1 MSRTLAAVL
10 ADRVPSR
17 VRHRGQ
23 RYFQQGR
30 VRILSI
36 DARKVEALVS
46 GSSRYKVQLVQ
57 EGGDVRSTCT
67 CPYFDRSRTCKHIW
81 ATVLAIDARSARTE
95 RGQQNQQGQQ
105 GQPGQRGQKGRG
117 QRGQRGRGQRGNQPN
132 QPNRNEAQVQT
143 GEAQTQAPDETQLQ
157 ADPNQQ
163 NRPGGRRGLQRRR
176 LPRKG
181 APARRPRRNI
191 PLWMEVLETLPP
203 DAPADLPRE
212 ALLYEIDEAATRESG
227 RLALT
232 VLEGRKRTDGS
243 FDLVHPLQLRRAEL
257 PELPDAIDRR
267 ILPIL
272 LGANTDPNRARA
284 SVEAAPVPARW
295 EVAADLAGDLLP
307 LLCET
312 GRCRVR
318 RPPGRRGGGNVLTP
332 DEGPPW
338 QLWLEVRES
347 AKGGCSVTGS
357 LRRSGKR
364 IPLAEP
370 LLLFPSGWMLTADRV
385 SHLDAGEAFSWI
397 SLLRGSGALR
407 VQPEWKEDLV
417 ERLVSHQPLSQ
428 IDLPKSLALEE
439 SRPPLRPHVRIT
451 QPLIQFRGLLD
462 AEVTF
467 NYDDQEIPAFTPG
480 RAIYLKDRK
489 LLLARDSEA
498 ERRALEQ
505 LEQLDF
511 RPGDGPPH
519 QMKVPQ
525 GWASSALVKLLAEGW
540 SVEMHGRLYRPPGLS
555 RLSVAS
561 GFDWFDVRGEVDFA
575 GVTVRLPQVL
585 DALRRG
591 STFLALPDGSEG
603 LIPEDWVKRLAALA
617 DLGSLDG
624 DHLRFQVQQ
633 ATLLDAWLA
642 DQPGVTW
649 DEAFEAARTR
659 LHSFEGIVPAD
670 APAAFEGELRG
681 YQRVGLGWLHFLDEL
696 GFGGCLADDM
706 GLGKTVQV
714 LALLEER
721 REVREKEALAPS
733 LVVVPRSLIFNWK
746 AETARFTPKIRI
758 LDHTG
763 LGRPRETEGFAGY
776 DIVITT
782 YGTLRQDIELLRQV
796 EFDYLVLDEAQAIK
810 NAASQTAKAARLLRG
825 RHRLAMSGT
834 PIENHLGELWSL
846 VEFLNPG
853 LLGASAFLSSTSEM
867 RTPDAATREMLA
879 RALRPFFLRRTK
891 EQVAPELPA
900 KIEQTLICE
909 LPADQ
914 RRLYDELRAHY
925 RDTLG
930 AKIGSQGLG
939 RTKILVLE
947 ALLRLRQAACHP
959 GLLDP
964 ARADEPCAKLDILLP
979 QLREIADEGHKA
991 LVFSQFTSFLALLR
1005 RQLDAEGIPYLYL
1018 DGRTRDRQE
1027 KVEQFQNDPSCTLF
1041 LISLKAG
1048 GLGLNLTA
1056 ADYVYLLDPWWNPA
1070 VEAQAID
1077 RAHRIGQTR
1086 PVFASRIVAKDTVE
1100 EKILA
1105 LQRSKRELAD
1115 AILQADESLIA
1126 SLSREDLE
1134 LLLS

>member
-1 MSRTLAAVL
+1 MSRTTLAAVL

-30 VRILSI
+30 VRILAC
-36 DARKVEALVS
+36 DAQKVEALVS
-46 GSSRYKVQLVQ
+46 GSARYKVRLVQ

-81 ATVLAIDARSARTE
+81 ATVLAADARTSRAE
-95 RGQQNQQGQQ
+95 RGQPGQQ
-105 GQPGQRGQKGRG
+105 GQPGQAGQRGPRG
-117 QRGQRGRGQRGNQPN
+117 QRGQRGRGQRGQ
-132 QPNRNEAQVQT
+132 QPNRNEAAQAPVEGQIQ
-143 GEAQTQAPDETQLQ
+143 EPQEDQAQTA
-157 ADPNQQ
+157 
-163 NRPGGRRGLQRRR
+163 RPAGRQPGKRNPQRRR

-181 APARRPRRNI
+181 DTTRRPPRRNI
-191 PLWMEVLETLPP
+191 PLWMEVLDTLPP
-203 DAPADLPRE
+203 DAADLPRE
-212 ALLYEIDEAATRESG
+212 ALLYEIDEAATREAG

-232 VLEGRKRTDGS
+232 VLEGRKRPDGGW
-243 FDLVHPLQLRRAEL
+243 DLVHPLQLRRAEV
-257 PELPDAIDRR
+257 PELPDAIDRK

-272 LGANTDPNRARA
+272 IGSNADPNRARA

-295 EVAADLAGDLLP
+295 DVSSDLAGDLLP

-318 RPPGRRGGGNVLTP
+318 RLPGRRGGGGVLAL

-338 QLWLEVRES
+338 ELWLEVRES
-347 AKGGCSVTGS
+347 SKGGCSVTGS
-357 LRRSGKR
+357 LRRNGKR

-370 LLLFPSGWMLTADRV
+370 LLLFPSGWMLTADRA
-385 SHLDAGEAFSWI
+385 SRHNAGEAFSWI

-407 VQPEWKEDLV
+407 VQSEWKEDLL
-417 ERLVSHQPLSQ
+417 ERLVSHQPLAQ
-428 IDLPKSLALEE
+428 IELPKSLALEE
-439 SRPPLRPHVRIT
+439 IRPPLRPHVRIT

-462 AEVTF
+462 AEVAF
-467 NYDDQEIPAFTPG
+467 GYEDREIPAFTPG
-480 RAIYLKDRK
+480 RAIYLKDRR

-511 RPGDGPPH
+511 RPGDGPLH

-540 SVEMHGRLYRPPGLS
+540 SVELHGRLYRPPGLS
-555 RLSVAS
+555 RLSVSS
-561 GFDWFDVRGEVDFA
+561 GFDWFDVRGEVDFE

-603 LIPEDWVKRLAALA
+603 LIPEDWVKRLAGLA
-617 DLGSLDG
+617 DLGKLDG
-624 DHLRFQVQQ
+624 DHLRFQAQQ

-649 DEAFEAARTR
+649 DETFDAARTR
-659 LHSFEGIVPAD
+659 LHTFEGIVPAE

-681 YQRVGLGWLHFLDEL
+681 YQRIGLGWLYFLREL

-714 LALLEER
+714 LALLEAR
-721 REVREKEALAPS
+721 REAREKEELPPS
-733 LVVVPRSLIFNWK
+733 LVIVPRSLIFNWK

-763 LGRPRETEGFAGY
+763 LGRPREAEGFAGY
-776 DIVITT
+776 DVVLTT

-810 NAASQTAKAARLLRG
+810 NASSQTAKAARLLRG

-853 LLGASAFLSSTSEM
+853 LLGASALLSTTSEM
-867 RTPDAATREMLA
+867 RTPDAATRELLA

-909 LPADQ
+909 LPPDQ

-964 ARADEPCAKLDILLP
+964 GRADEPCAKLDVLLP

-1005 RQLDAEGIPYLYL
+1005 RQLDAEGVPYLYL

-1100 EKILA
+1100 EKIVA
-1105 LQRSKRELAD
+1105 LQKSKRELAD